1 MGRLDEARERLE
13 AAIIKLESAIE
24 EQSARN
30 GSDETLAALD
40 LLRREHATL
49 KQTTEQVSDGL
60 DNVMNQVRDL
70 LAENNSPTKSGN
82 AAAGQPPASGSGS

>member
-13 AAIIKLESAIE
+13 AAITKLESAIE
-24 EQSARN
+24 EKTARD

-49 KQTTEQVSDGL
+49 KQTTEQVTDGL
-60 DNVMNQVRDL
+60 DNVMGQVRDL
-70 LAENNSPTKSGN
+70 LAEDNSSKKSGT
-82 AAAGQPPASGSGS
+82 AAAGQPPASSTGS